1 MKPPS
6 PHTIQAVHYAT
17 GEPVEVVVEQGMIKE
32 INRLPEPVDISLPY
46 IAPGLTDL
54 QVNGYQGFDFN
65 SSRVS
70 ISDVVSC
77 TRLLLA
83 QGVTTYFPTV
93 ITHAPAHMQASLHTI
108 AAACLQS
115 DEAAACIGGI
125 HLEGPFISPLNGPRG
140 AHDRQ
145 FVQAPDWELFEAFYE
160 ASGGRIKIVTLS
172 PEWPEAVSF
181 IRRCVER
188 GVLVSIGHT
197 AAGSEQIEAAVQ
209 AGASLSTHLG
219 NGAHPVLPRHPNY
232 IWDQL
237 ASEGLAASFI
247 GDGFHLPLSVIK
259 TILQVKG
266 PGAILVSD
274 SVSLAGMPP
283 GTYTTPV
290 GGEVVLT
297 EGGKLYLKNHPGML
311 AGSARSLIEAVGNL
325 CSWLPDKKPL
335 CWNLASLHPARLL
348 GMPQQQGLRPG
359 APADLLM
366 YEEKNGRPEIMA
378 TYKGGMPVYV
388 KGSHA

>member
-1 MKPPS
+1 MNPQPS
-6 PHTIQAVHYAT
+6 HTIHAVHYAT
-17 GEPVEVVVEQGMIKE
+17 GEPVEVVIEQGIIKE
-32 INRLPEPVDISLPY
+32 INRLTEPANSFLPH

-54 QVNGYQGFDFN
+54 QVNGFQGFDFN
-65 SSRVS
+65 SPQLS

-93 ITHAPAHMQASLHTI
+93 ITHAPAHMQASLRTI

-125 HLEGPFISPLNGPRG
+125 HLEGPFISPLDGPRG

-145 FVQAPDWELFEAFYE
+145 FVQAPGWELFEAFYE
-160 ASGGRIKIVTLS
+160 ASGSRIKIITLS
-172 PEWPEAVSF
+172 PEWLEAVSF

-197 AAGSEQIEAAVQ
+197 AARSEQVEAAVQ

-297 EGGKLYLKNHPGML
+297 AGGKLYLKNHPEML

-325 CSWLPDKKPL
+325 CSWFPDKKPL
-335 CWNLASLHPARLL
+335 CWNLASLHPARLM
-348 GMPQQQGLRPG
+348 GMLQQQGLTPG
-359 APADLLM
+359 APADMLL
-366 YEEKNGRPEIMA
+366 YKEKSGIFEVMA
-378 TYKGGMPVYV
+378 TYKNGVPVYV
-388 KGSHA
+388 N